1 MFRYRTPHSLRL
13 QWSLRPKSY
22 GTNMT
27 GRWAWAEINLSALAH
42 NVGVLASESAT
53 SEVWAVVK
61 ANAYGHGALQCAT
74 TALESGASGLC
85 VALADEAIALRQAGV
100 SAPILVMSEQ
110 SPQQHEDMIKYG
122 LIATLYNKA
131 TIEHYASVAT
141 RLGVVGAVHLK
152 VDTGMHRVGTD
163 PKQAVEMA
171 QLVAKET
178 WLQTD
183 GIYTHLATADVA
195 GHEATAR
202 QIAEFDRVCDE
213 LKLVGLLPRRIH
225 IANSSATM
233 NHVGIAGQMNNA
245 PTMTRVGIAM
255 YGIAADAQNNSFGY
269 ASAEQLQPVMSLKA
283 RVSHVQWVEAGDA
296 VSYGLHRVLKQ
307 RSCIATLPIGYADG
321 VPRSLWT
328 TGEVLIGGKRRPF
341 AGVITMDQ
349 VMINCES
356 DDVQIGDE
364 AVLLGQQG
372 DLHVTAN
379 DWARQLGTIGYE
391 IVCGISARVPRN
403 YIR

>member
-1 MFRYRTPHSLRL
+1 
-13 QWSLRPKSY
+13 
-22 GTNMT
+22 MT

-42 NVGVLASESAT
+42 NVRTLARESAP

-74 TALESGASGLC
+74 TALESGATGLC

-100 SAPILVMSEQ
+100 SGPILVMSEQ
-110 SPQQHEDMIKYG
+110 PPQQHEDMIKYG

-163 PKQAVEMA
+163 PKHAVEMA
-171 QLVAKET
+171 QLIAAQT

-183 GIYTHLATADVA
+183 GVFTHLATADVA
-195 GHEATAR
+195 EHEATAR
-202 QIAEFDRVCDE
+202 QIAEFDRVCEE
-213 LKLVGLLPRRIH
+213 LKHIGLLPSRIH

-233 NHVGIAGQMNNA
+233 NHAGIASQMKNA

-255 YGIAADAQNNSFGY
+255 YGIAADAQSNSFGV
-269 ASAEQLQPVMSLKA
+269 ATGDALQPVMSLKA
-283 RVSHVQWVEAGDA
+283 RVSHVQWLDAGEA
-296 VSYGLHRVLKQ
+296 VSYGLHRALKQ
-307 RSCIATLPIGYADG
+307 RSCIATLPLGYADG
-321 VPRSLWT
+321 LPRGLWT

-356 DDVQIGDE
+356 DEVQIGDE

-372 DLHVTAN
+372 DFQITAN

-403 YIR
+403 YLR

>member
-1 MFRYRTPHSLRL
+1 
-13 QWSLRPKSY
+13 
-22 GTNMT
+22 MT
-27 GRWAWAEINLSALAH
+27 GRWAWAEINLSAVVH
-42 NVGVLASESAT
+42 NVRVLATESAP

-74 TALESGASGLC
+74 TALESGATGLC

-110 SPQQHEDMIKYG
+110 PPQQHEDMIKYG

-141 RLGVVGAVHLK
+141 QLGVVGAVHLK

-163 PKQAVEMA
+163 PKQAVEIA

-178 WLQTD
+178 WLQLD

-213 LKLVGLLPRRIH
+213 LKLIGLLPSRVH

-233 NHVGIAGQMNNA
+233 NHTGIASQMNNA

-255 YGIAADAQNNSFGY
+255 YGIAADAQSNSFGV
-269 ASAEQLQPVMSLKA
+269 ATGDALQTVMSLKA
-283 RVSHVQWVEAGDA
+283 RVSHVQWVEAGEA
-296 VSYGLHRVLKQ
+296 VSYGLHRTLNQ

-321 VPRSLWT
+321 LPRGLWSS
-328 TGEVLIGGKRRPF
+328 GEVLIGGKRRSF

-356 DDVQIGDE
+356 DDVQVGDE
-364 AVLLGQQG
+364 AVLIGQQG
-372 DLHVTAN
+372 DFHITAN
-379 DWARQLGTIGYE
+379 DWARQMGTIGYE

-403 YIR
+403 YLR

>member
-1 MFRYRTPHSLRL
+1 
-13 QWSLRPKSY
+13 
-22 GTNMT
+22 MT

-42 NVGVLASESAT
+42 NVRVLATESAP

-74 TALESGASGLC
+74 TAIESGASGLC

-110 SPQQHEDMIKYG
+110 PADQHEDMIKYG
-122 LIATLYNKA
+122 LIATLYNRA
-131 TIEHYASVAT
+131 TIEYYANVAA
-141 RLGVVGAVHLK
+141 RLGVVGAVHIK
-152 VDTGMHRVGTD
+152 VDTGMHRVGTE

-171 QLVAKET
+171 QLIAAQT
-178 WLQTD
+178 WLQLD
-183 GIYTHLATADVA
+183 GIFTHLATADVVN
-195 GHEATAR
+195 HEATAR
-202 QIAEFDRVCDE
+202 QIAEFDQVCDD
-213 LKLVGLLPRRIH
+213 LKLIGLLPSRVH

-233 NHVGIAGQMNNA
+233 NHVGIAGQMKNA

-255 YGIAADAQNNSFGY
+255 YGIAADAQNNSFGV
-269 ASAEQLQPVMSLKA
+269 ATGEALQRVMSLKA
-283 RVSHVQWVEAGDA
+283 RVSHVQWLGEGEA
-296 VSYGLHRVLKQ
+296 VSYGLHRTLNQ

-321 VPRSLWT
+321 LPRGLWT

-341 AGVITMDQ
+341 AGVVTMDQ

-364 AVLLGQQG
+364 AVLIGQQG
-372 DLHVTAN
+372 EIQITVNDL
-379 DWARQLGTIGYE
+379 ARQLGTIGYE

-403 YIR
+403 YLR

>member
-1 MFRYRTPHSLRL
+1 
-13 QWSLRPKSY
+13 
-22 GTNMT
+22 MT

-42 NVGVLASESAT
+42 NVRVLATESAP

-74 TALESGASGLC
+74 TAIESGASGLC

-110 SPQQHEDMIKYG
+110 PADQHEDMIKYG
-122 LIATLYNKA
+122 LIATLYNRA
-131 TIEHYASVAT
+131 TIEYYANVAA
-141 RLGVVGAVHLK
+141 RLGVVGAVHIK
-152 VDTGMHRVGTD
+152 VDTGMHRVGTE

-171 QLVAKET
+171 RLIAAQT
-178 WLQTD
+178 WLQLD
-183 GIYTHLATADVA
+183 GIFTHLATADVVN
-195 GHEATAR
+195 HEATAR
-202 QIAEFDRVCDE
+202 QIAEFDQVCDD
-213 LKLVGLLPRRIH
+213 LKLIGLLPSRVH

-233 NHVGIAGQMNNA
+233 NHVGIAGQMKNA

-255 YGIAADAQNNSFGY
+255 YGIAADAQNNSFGV
-269 ASAEQLQPVMSLKA
+269 ATGEALQRVMSLKA
-283 RVSHVQWVEAGDA
+283 RVSHVQWLGEGEA
-296 VSYGLHRVLKQ
+296 VSYGLHRTLNQ

-321 VPRSLWT
+321 LPRGLWT

-341 AGVITMDQ
+341 AGVVTMDQ

-364 AVLLGQQG
+364 AVLIGQQG
-372 DLHVTAN
+372 EIQITAN

-403 YIR
+403 YLR

>member
-1 MFRYRTPHSLRL
+1 MARVVVAHRTVSGCSSRC
-13 QWSLRPKSY
+13 S
-22 GTNMT
+22 MT
-27 GRWAWAEINLSALAH
+27 SRWAWADINLSALAH
-42 NVGVLASESAT
+42 NVRVLLTDSAP

-110 SPQQHEDMIKYG
+110 PADQHMDMIKYG
-122 LIATLYNKA
+122 LIATLYNRA
-131 TIEHYASVAT
+131 TIEHYANAAEQ
-141 RLGVVGAVHLK
+141 LGVVGAVHLK
-152 VDTGMHRVGTD
+152 VDTGMHRVGTE

-171 QLVAKET
+171 QLIAT
-178 WLQTD
+178 QSWLHLD

-202 QIAEFDRVCDE
+202 QVREFDRVCDE
-213 LKLVGLLPRRIH
+213 LQLIGLLPSRIH

-233 NHVGIAGQMNNA
+233 NHVGSAGDMKNA

-255 YGIAADAQNNSFGY
+255 YGIAADATRNSFG
-269 ASAEQLQPVMSLKA
+269 SATVEKLQPVMSLNA
-283 RVSHVQWVEAGDA
+283 RVSHVQWLEAGEA
-296 VSYGLHRVLKQ
+296 VSYGLHRELKQ

-321 VPRSLWT
+321 VLRSLWT
-328 TGEVLIGGKRRPF
+328 SGEVLIGGKRRAI

-349 VMINCES
+349 MMINCEA
-356 DDVQIGDE
+356 DDVQVGDE
-364 AVLLGQQG
+364 AVLIGTQG
-372 DLHVTAN
+372 DCHVTVN

>member
-1 MFRYRTPHSLRL
+1 MARIVVAHRATCGCRSRC
-13 QWSLRPKSY
+13 S
-22 GTNMT
+22 MT
-27 GRWAWAEINLSALAH
+27 QRWAWAEINLSALAH
-42 NVGVLASESAT
+42 NVRVLATESAP

-74 TALESGASGLC
+74 TAIESGASGLC

-110 SPQQHEDMIKYG
+110 PADQHEDMIKYG
-122 LIATLYNKA
+122 LIATLYNRA
-131 TIEHYASVAT
+131 TIEYYANVAA
-141 RLGVVGAVHLK
+141 RLGVVGAVHIK
-152 VDTGMHRVGTD
+152 VDTGMHRVGTE

-171 QLVAKET
+171 QLIAAQT
-178 WLQTD
+178 WLQLD
-183 GIYTHLATADVA
+183 GIFTHLATADVVN
-195 GHEATAR
+195 HEATAR
-202 QIAEFDRVCDE
+202 QIAEFDQVCDD
-213 LKLVGLLPRRIH
+213 LKLIGLLPSRVH

-233 NHVGIAGQMNNA
+233 NHVGIVGQMKNT

-255 YGIAADAQNNSFGY
+255 YGIAADAQNNSFGV
-269 ASAEQLQPVMSLKA
+269 ATGEALQRVMSLKA
-283 RVSHVQWVEAGDA
+283 RVSHVQWLGEGEA
-296 VSYGLHRVLKQ
+296 VSYGLHRTLNQ

-321 VPRSLWT
+321 LPRGLWT

-341 AGVITMDQ
+341 AGVVTMDQ

-364 AVLLGQQG
+364 AVLIGQQG
-372 DLHVTAN
+372 EIQITVN

-403 YIR
+403 YLR

>member
-1 MFRYRTPHSLRL
+1 
-13 QWSLRPKSY
+13 
-22 GTNMT
+22 MT

-42 NVGVLASESAT
+42 NVRVLATESAP

-74 TALESGASGLC
+74 TAIESGASGLC

-110 SPQQHEDMIKYG
+110 PADQHEDMIKYG
-122 LIATLYNKA
+122 LIATLYNRA
-131 TIEHYASVAT
+131 TIEYYANVAA
-141 RLGVVGAVHLK
+141 RLGVVGAVHIK
-152 VDTGMHRVGTD
+152 VDTGMHRVGTE

-171 QLVAKET
+171 QLIAAQT
-178 WLQTD
+178 WLQLD
-183 GIYTHLATADVA
+183 GIFTHLATADVVN
-195 GHEATAR
+195 HEATAR
-202 QIAEFDRVCDE
+202 QIAEFDQVCDD
-213 LKLVGLLPRRIH
+213 LKLIGLLPSRVH

-233 NHVGIAGQMNNA
+233 NHVGIAGQMKNA

-255 YGIAADAQNNSFGY
+255 YGIAADAQNNSFGV
-269 ASAEQLQPVMSLKA
+269 ATGEALQRVMSLKA
-283 RVSHVQWVEAGDA
+283 RVSHVQWLGEGEA
-296 VSYGLHRVLKQ
+296 VSYGLHRTLNQ

-321 VPRSLWT
+321 LPRGLWT

-341 AGVITMDQ
+341 AGVVTMDQ

-364 AVLLGQQG
+364 AVLIGQQG
-372 DLHVTAN
+372 EIQITVN

-403 YIR
+403 YLR

>member
-1 MFRYRTPHSLRL
+1 
-13 QWSLRPKSY
+13 
-22 GTNMT
+22 MT
-27 GRWAWAEINLSALAH
+27 QRWAWAEINLSALAH
-42 NVGVLASESAT
+42 NVRVLATESAP

-74 TALESGASGLC
+74 TAIESGASGLC

-110 SPQQHEDMIKYG
+110 PADQHEDMIKYG
-122 LIATLYNKA
+122 LIATLYNRA
-131 TIEHYASVAT
+131 TIEYYANVAA
-141 RLGVVGAVHLK
+141 RLGVVGAVHIK
-152 VDTGMHRVGTD
+152 VDTGMHRVGTE
-163 PKQAVEMA
+163 PKQAVDMA
-171 QLVAKET
+171 QLIAAQT
-178 WLQTD
+178 WLQLD
-183 GIYTHLATADVA
+183 GIFTHLATADVVN
-195 GHEATAR
+195 HEATAR
-202 QIAEFDRVCDE
+202 QIAEFDQVCDD
-213 LKLVGLLPRRIH
+213 LKLIGLLPSRVH

-233 NHVGIAGQMNNA
+233 NHVGIAGQMKNT

-255 YGIAADAQNNSFGY
+255 YGIAADAQNNSFGV
-269 ASAEQLQPVMSLKA
+269 ATGEALQRVMSLKA
-283 RVSHVQWVEAGDA
+283 RVSHVQWLGEGEA
-296 VSYGLHRVLKQ
+296 VSYGLHRTLNQ

-321 VPRSLWT
+321 LPRGLWT

-341 AGVITMDQ
+341 AGVVTMDQ

-364 AVLLGQQG
+364 AVLIGQQG
-372 DLHVTAN
+372 EIQITVN

-403 YIR
+403 YLR

>member
-1 MFRYRTPHSLRL
+1 
-13 QWSLRPKSY
+13 
-22 GTNMT
+22 MT
-27 GRWAWAEINLSALAH
+27 QRWAWAEINLSALAH
-42 NVGVLASESAT
+42 NVRVLATESAP

-74 TALESGASGLC
+74 TAIESGASGLC

-110 SPQQHEDMIKYG
+110 PADQHEDMIKYG
-122 LIATLYNKA
+122 LIATLYNRA
-131 TIEHYASVAT
+131 TIEYYANVAA
-141 RLGVVGAVHLK
+141 RLGVVGAVHIK
-152 VDTGMHRVGTD
+152 VDTGMHRVGTE

-171 QLVAKET
+171 QLIAAQT
-178 WLQTD
+178 WLQLD
-183 GIYTHLATADVA
+183 GIFTHLATADVVN
-195 GHEATAR
+195 HEATAR
-202 QIAEFDRVCDE
+202 QIAEFDQVCDD
-213 LKLVGLLPRRIH
+213 LKLIGLLPSRVH

-233 NHVGIAGQMNNA
+233 NHVGIAGQMKNA

-255 YGIAADAQNNSFGY
+255 YGIAADAQNNSFGV
-269 ASAEQLQPVMSLKA
+269 ATGEALQRVMSLKA
-283 RVSHVQWVEAGDA
+283 RVSHVQWLGEGEA
-296 VSYGLHRVLKQ
+296 VSYGLHRTLNQ

-321 VPRSLWT
+321 LPRGLWT

-341 AGVITMDQ
+341 AGVVTMDQ

-356 DDVQIGDE
+356 NDVQIGDE
-364 AVLLGQQG
+364 AVLIGQQG
-372 DLHVTAN
+372 EIQITVN

-403 YIR
+403 YLR

>member
-1 MFRYRTPHSLRL
+1 
-13 QWSLRPKSY
+13 
-22 GTNMT
+22 MT
-27 GRWAWAEINLSALAH
+27 QRWAWAEINLSALAH
-42 NVGVLASESAT
+42 NVRVLATESAP

-74 TALESGASGLC
+74 TAIESGASGLC

-110 SPQQHEDMIKYG
+110 PADQHEDMIKYG
-122 LIATLYNKA
+122 LIATLYNRA
-131 TIEHYASVAT
+131 TIEYYANVAA
-141 RLGVVGAVHLK
+141 RLGVVGAVHIK
-152 VDTGMHRVGTD
+152 VDTGMHRVGTE

-171 QLVAKET
+171 QLIAAQT
-178 WLQTD
+178 WLQLD
-183 GIYTHLATADVA
+183 EIFTHLATADVVN
-195 GHEATAR
+195 HEATAR
-202 QIAEFDRVCDE
+202 QIAEFDQVCDD
-213 LKLVGLLPRRIH
+213 LKLIGLLPSRVH

-233 NHVGIAGQMNNA
+233 NHVGIAGQMKNA

-255 YGIAADAQNNSFGY
+255 YGIAADAQNNSFGV
-269 ASAEQLQPVMSLKA
+269 ATGEALQRVMSLKA
-283 RVSHVQWVEAGDA
+283 RVSHVQWLGEGEA
-296 VSYGLHRVLKQ
+296 VSYGLHRTLNQ

-321 VPRSLWT
+321 LPRGLWT

-341 AGVITMDQ
+341 AGVVTMDQ

-364 AVLLGQQG
+364 AVLIGQQG
-372 DLHVTAN
+372 EIQITVN

-403 YIR
+403 YLR